1 MSEFSGKVA
10 LVTGGSMG
18 IGRAVVDRL
27 ADGGASVVFCG
38 VDKDAALDSGAA
50 SLGRRAAA
58 CVTSGA
64 PCERD
69 HRHESVTGVVA
80 DVRRAD
86 EMRDLV
92 DLAVTKYGGLDIV
105 VTCAGVQRYGTV
117 EDTPED
123 VWDEVLDINLKGV
136 YLTCKAAVPKLRA
149 RGGGSI
155 VIMSSVQAFSSQA
168 QVAAYTASKAA
179 LNGLTRAMALD
190 HAADG
195 IRVNVVCP
203 GSVDTPMLRWAADL
217 WRGELSQEE
226 QIQQWGRSHPLGRVG
241 RPEEVAEL
249 VAFLA
254 GPRSSFITGAE
265 HRVDGG
271 LLAQNPAA
279 LPE

>member
-1 MSEFSGKVA
+1 MREFDGKVA
-10 LVTGGSMG
+10 LVTGGSTG

-38 VDKDAALDSGAA
+38 ADA
-50 SLGRRAAA
+50 
-58 CVTSGA
+58 
-64 PCERD
+64 
-69 HRHESVTGVVA
+69 ESAFESEQVTGVVA
-80 DVRRAD
+80 DVRRAGD
-86 EMRDLV
+86 MRDLV
-92 DLAVTKYGGLDIV
+92 DLAVARHGGLDVV

-117 EDTPED
+117 VDTPED
-123 VWDEVLDINLKGV
+123 VWDEVMDVNLKGV
-136 YLTCKAAVPKLRA
+136 FLTCKAAVPRLKA

-155 VIMSSVQAFSSQA
+155 VVMSSVQAFASQA
-168 QVAAYTASKAA
+168 QVAAYTASKSA

-217 WRGELSQEE
+217 WRGGLSQEDQVAE
-226 QIQQWGRSHPLGRVG
+226 WGRAHPLGRVA
-241 RPEEVAEL
+241 RAEEVAEL

-271 LLAQNPAA
+271 LLARNPAA

>member
-1 MSEFSGKVA
+1 MNEFDGKVA
-10 LVTGGSMG
+10 LVTGGSTG

-27 ADGGASVVFCG
+27 AEGGADVVFCG
-38 VDKDAALDSGAA
+38 VDEDAAFDG
-50 SLGRRAAA
+50 
-58 CVTSGA
+58 
-64 PCERD
+64 E
-69 HRHESVTGVVA
+69 HVTGVVA
-80 DVRRAD
+80 DVRRAGD
-86 EMRDLV
+86 LRDLV
-92 DLAVTKYGGLDIV
+92 DLAVTRYGGLDIV

-123 VWDEVLDINLKGV
+123 VWDEVMDINLKGV

-155 VIMSSVQAFSSQA
+155 VVMSSVQAFSSQA
-168 QVAAYTASKAA
+168 RVAAYTASKSA

-226 QIQQWGRSHPLGRVG
+226 QVARWGRAHPLGRVG

-271 LLAQNPAA
+271 LLARNPAA
-279 LPE
+279 LPEQVE

>member
-1 MSEFSGKVA
+1 MSSEFDGKVA
-10 LVTGGSMG
+10 LVTGGSTG

-27 ADGGASVVFCG
+27 AAGGASVVFCG
-38 VDKDAALDSGAA
+38 VD
-50 SLGRRAAA
+50 RAAGHDG
-58 CVTSGA
+58 GA
-64 PCERD
+64 GGAR
-69 HRHESVTGVVA
+69 VTGRIA
-80 DVRRAD
+80 DVRRAAD
-86 EMRDLV
+86 VRGLV
-92 DLAVTKYGGLDIV
+92 ELAVSRYGGLDVV

-123 VWDEVLDINLKGV
+123 VWDEVLDVNLKGV
-136 YLTCKAAVPKLRA
+136 YLTCRAAVPRLRE

-155 VIMSSVQAFSSQA
+155 VIVSSVQAFAAQA
-168 QVAAYTASKAA
+168 RTAAYTASKAA
-179 LNGLTRAMALD
+179 LNGLTRAMACD

-195 IRVNVVCP
+195 IRVNAVCP
-203 GSVDTPMLRWAADL
+203 GSVDTPMLRWAADV

-226 QIQQWGRSHPLGRVG
+226 QVARWGHSHPLGRVG
-241 RPEEVAEL
+241 RAEEVAEL

-271 LLAQNPAA
+271 LLARNPAA

>member
-1 MSEFSGKVA
+1 MTEFAGKVA

-38 VDKDAALDSGAA
+38 VDENAELDTEHVV
-50 SLGRRAAA
+50 GRI
-58 CVTSGA
+58 
-64 PCERD
+64 
-69 HRHESVTGVVA
+69 A

-86 EMRDLV
+86 EMRGLV
-92 DLAVTKYGGLDIV
+92 DLAVTRFGGLDVV

-136 YLTCKAAVPKLRA
+136 YLACKAAIPELRA

-217 WRGELSQEE
+217 WRGDLSQEE
-226 QIQQWGRSHPLGRVG
+226 QVRQWGRSHPLGRVG